1 MAYYEVYIPN
11 EVEPRIYTAVRKLRN
26 LPEGTIIWRTM
37 EDERYPVQVVNGRA
51 QVLRR
56 KPATPSNNRLHSDVG
71 ESPAQQALFTPEA
84 DSAEGKLPAPAP
96 RR

>member
-11 EVEPRIYTAVRKLRN
+11 ETEPRIYTAVRKLRN

-37 EDERYPVQVVNGRA
+37 EDERYPVQVVDGRA
-51 QVLRR
+51 RVLRQ
-56 KPATPSNNRLHSDVG
+56 KSATPSNPRLHLTG
-71 ESPAQQALFTPEA
+71 GGLPATQSSFT
-84 DSAEGKLPAPAP
+84 AEVIPPAKLPAKSP

>member
-11 EVEPRIYTAVRKLRN
+11 EAEPRIYTAVRRLRN
-26 LPEGTIIWRTM
+26 LPEGTIIWRNM
-37 EDERYPVQVVNGRA
+37 ESERYPVNVVNGRA

-56 KPATPSNNRLHSDVG
+56 KSHTPSNNRLHLTG
-71 ESPAQQALFTPEA
+71 GGLPATQSSFT
-84 DSAEGKLPAPAP
+84 AEGIPPAKLPAKSP

>member
-11 EVEPRIYTAVRKLRN
+11 EAEPRIYTAVRKLRN
-26 LPEGTIIWRTM
+26 LPEGTIIWRNM
-37 EDERYPVQVVNGRA
+37 ESERYPVKVVNGRA

-56 KPATPSNNRLHSDVG
+56 KSFTPSNNRLHLTGGTV
-71 ESPAQQALFTPEA
+71 PAQGDLFTPE
-84 DSAEGKLPAPAP
+84 DLPSEGKLPAKSP